1 MTLDTLRHCLYDL
14 LGTRVPYVV
23 LDAGLGAPW
32 EYRPARRLLTLRATD
47 ADTVLDAAAVVYLAS
62 SADLGKGP
70 CRAVPPALVARHA
83 AIRRNLAKSRLTGG
97 PHVAVCGERNRP
109 GDL

>member
-83 AIRRNLAKSRLTGG
+83 AIRWNLAKSRLNGG
-97 PHVAVCGERNRP
+97 PPVAMCVEGNRP
-109 GDL
+109 SYL

>member
-14 LGTRVPYVV
+14 LGTRVPHVLV
-23 LDAGLGAPW
+23 DETLDAAW
-32 EYRPARRLLTLRATD
+32 EYRPARHLLTLRATD

-62 SADLGKGP
+62 SAYLGEGP
-70 CRAVPPALVARHA
+70 CREVPPALVARHA

-109 GDL
+109 GYL